1 MPPPDT
7 DLRLLRLHADDNVL
21 TLIAPIAAGE
31 SLVIEGEPV
40 TAAAALAL
48 GHKLA
53 ARAIMPGEKIVKY
66 GAPIGSATQAITR
79 GEHVHLH
86 NLQSDYLATPGS

>member
-1 MPPPDT
+1 MPSPTT
-7 DLRLLRLHADDNVL
+7 DPRLLRLHTDDNVL
-21 TLIAPIAAGE
+21 TLIGPIAAGE
-31 SLVIEGEPV
+31 SLVVEGETV
-40 TAAAALAL
+40 TTSASLAL

-53 ARAIMPGEKIVKY
+53 ARAIEPGEKIVKY

-86 NLQSDYLATPGS
+86 NLKSDYLATPGS